1 MTDLRDP
8 VTMQVLWQ
16 RLISVTNEQAA
27 ALIRTAFTPI
37 VRDAEDLSAAV
48 FDRRGYMIAQ
58 SVTGTPGHINSMA
71 TGMKHFLAAH
81 PPQTLR
87 PGDVLITND
96 PWQTS
101 GHLLDLTIATPVFAG
116 ETLIGFFANT
126 CHALDIGGRPF
137 SADAD
142 DVYEEG
148 LYIPIMKLYQG
159 GRPNESLF
167 RLVEANS
174 RAPVPVLGDIHAQV
188 ACNDVG
194 ARSLLALMREFG
206 LDSLDELS
214 DAIIR
219 RSEEA
224 LRRAIAALP
233 GGEYTSETTADGLD
247 APVRIKTKVV
257 VAGDGVTVDYSGTS
271 AQDQR
276 GINVPLNYTTAY
288 TTFAIKAAIGP
299 EVPNNDGSFRPVRV
313 IAPPGCILNAQPP
326 APVAAR
332 AIVGHFLPGTIFRAL
347 GPALGPRAMAAGAD
361 SICLITVHG
370 ETAAAPFTYT
380 FFCVG
385 GMGARAAKDGL
396 STTGFP
402 SGVAGM
408 AAEVTETLAPV
419 LIHRRAFRDGSGGPG
434 RQRGGVGQTIDLA
447 VRTGRRYSIAASA
460 DRTRCAPEG
469 ADGGH
474 PGAPART
481 ILDTGEPRDFKRTQ
495 QVPPDRRVIL
505 DLAGGGGYGDPLTRD
520 PQAVLRDVLNGFV
533 SLEAARADYGVVI
546 RRLAPDDETVLL
558 PEDFVVDEAATSALR
573 TAARGPRPRGPV
585 GDAPGSP
592 QRS

>member
-1 MTDLRDP
+1 MTIDLRDP
-8 VTMQVLWQ
+8 VVLQVLWQ

-27 ALIRTAFTPI
+27 ALVRTAFTPI

-48 FDRRGYMIAQ
+48 FDRHGYMIAQ

-71 TGMKHFLAAH
+71 TGMKHFLAAY
-81 PPQTLR
+81 PSETLR

-101 GHLLDLTIATPVFAG
+101 GHLLDLTVATPVFAG
-116 ETLIGFFANT
+116 TTLVGFFANT
-126 CHALDIGGRPF
+126 CHSLDIGGRPF

-148 LYIPIMKLYQG
+148 LYIPIMKLYDE
-159 GRPNESLF
+159 GRPVEPLF
-167 RLVEANS
+167 RILRANT

-194 ARSLLALMREFG
+194 ARSLLGLMHEFG
-206 LDSLDELS
+206 IESLDAVS
-214 DAIIR
+214 ATIIR

-233 GGEYTSETTADGLD
+233 DGEYTSATTADGLE
-247 APVRIKTKVV
+247 APVSIKTRVV
-257 VAGDGVTVDYSGTS
+257 VTGDGVTVDYTGTS
-271 AQDQR
+271 RQDR
-276 GINVPLNYTTAY
+276 HGINVPLNYTEAY
-288 TTFAIKAAIGP
+288 TTFAIKAAIAP

-313 IAPPGCILNAQPP
+313 VAPPGCILNAQPP

-347 GPALGPRAMAAGAD
+347 GSAVGPRAMAAGAD
-361 SICLITVHG
+361 SICLISVHG
-370 ETAAAPFTYT
+370 ENPETGTASFTYT

-419 LIHRRAFRDGSGGPG
+419 LIHRRALRDGSAGAG
-434 RQRGGVGQTIDLA
+434 RRRGGLGQTIDLS

-460 DRTRCAPEG
+460 DRTRCPAEG
-469 ADGGH
+469 ADGGR

-481 ILDTGEPRDFKRTQ
+481 ALDSGETLDFKRTQ
-495 QVPPDRRVIL
+495 QVPPGRRVIL
-505 DLAGGGGYGDPLTRD
+505 DLAGGAGFGDPFTRD
-520 PQAVLRDVLNGFV
+520 PAAVLLDVLNGFV
-533 SLEAARADYGVVI
+533 SLEAARRDYGVAI
-546 RRLAPDDETVLL
+546 RRMAPEGESVLL
-558 PEDFVVDEAATSALR
+558 PEDFAVDDAATLALR
-573 TAARGPRPRGPV
+573 DGANHSRT
-585 GDAPGSP
+585 
-592 QRS
+592 RSTKA

>member
-1 MTDLRDP
+1 MTELRDP
-8 VTMQVLWQ
+8 VVLQVLWQ

-71 TGMKHFLAAH
+71 TGMKHFLAAYSAE
-81 PPQTLR
+81 TLR

-116 ETLIGFFANT
+116 ETVVGFFANT
-126 CHALDIGGRPF
+126 CHSLDIGGRPF

-148 LYIPIMKLYQG
+148 LYIPIMKLYEAGQ
-159 GRPNESLF
+159 PNESLF
-167 RLVEANS
+167 RILRANT

-188 ACNDVG
+188 ACNEVG
-194 ARSLLALMREFG
+194 ARSLLALMREFEIG
-206 LDSLDELS
+206 SLDALS
-214 DAIIR
+214 DAIVR

-224 LRRAIAALP
+224 LRRAIAAVP
-233 GGEYTSETTADGLD
+233 DGEYTSETTADGLD
-247 APVRIKTKVV
+247 APVHVKTRVV
-257 VAGDGVTVDYSGTS
+257 VAGDGVTVDYTGTS
-271 AQDQR
+271 GQNPR
-276 GINVPLNYTTAY
+276 GINVPLNYTEAY

-347 GPALGPRAMAAGAD
+347 GPVLGPRAMAAGAD
-361 SICLITVHG
+361 SICLISVHG

-419 LIHRRAFRDGSGGPG
+419 LVHRRELRVGSGGAG
-434 RQRGGVGQTIDLA
+434 RQRGGLGQTIDLA
-447 VRTGRRYSIAASA
+447 VRTGRRYSLAASA
-460 DRTRCAPEG
+460 DRTRCPAEG
-469 ADGGH
+469 VDGGR

-481 ILDTGEPRDFKRTQ
+481 ALDTGETRDFKRTQ
-495 QVPPDRRVIL
+495 HVTPGRRVIL
-505 DLAGGGGYGDPLTRD
+505 ELAGGGGFGDPFARD

-533 SLEAARADYGVVI
+533 SLEAAREDYGVVI
-546 RRLAPDDETVLL
+546 RRLAPEGEPVLL
-558 PEDFVVDEAATSALR
+558 PEDLVVDETATSA
-573 TAARGPRPRGPV
+573 ARAR
-585 GDAPGSP
+585 
-592 QRS
+592 

>member
-1 MTDLRDP
+1 MSDLRDP
-8 VTMQVLWQ
+8 LTTQVLWQ

-48 FDRRGYMIAQ
+48 FDRHGYMIAQ

-81 PPQTLR
+81 PPDTLR

-116 ETLIGFFANT
+116 ETLVGFFANT

-142 DVYEEG
+142 DVHEEG
-148 LYIPIMKLYQG
+148 LYIPIMKLYEG

-167 RLVEANS
+167 RIVEANT

-194 ARSLLALMREFG
+194 ARSLLALMGEFG
-206 LDSLDELS
+206 LDSLDGLS
-214 DAIIR
+214 DVIIR

-233 GGEYTSETTADGLD
+233 DGEYTSETTADGLD

-257 VAGDGVTVDYSGTS
+257 VAGDGVTVDYTGTS

-276 GINVPLNYTTAY
+276 GINVPLNYTAAY
-288 TTFAIKAAIGP
+288 TTFAIKAAVGP

-347 GPALGPRAMAAGAD
+347 GPAIGARAMAAGAD

-419 LIHRRAFRDGSGGPG
+419 LIHRREFRGGSGGPG
-434 RQRGGVGQTIDLA
+434 RQRGGLGQTIDLA

-460 DRTRCAPEG
+460 DRTRCAAEG
-469 ADGGH
+469 AGGGY

-481 ILDTGEPRDFKRTQ
+481 ILDSGETRDFKRTQ

-533 SLEAARADYGVVI
+533 SLEAAREDYGVVI
-546 RRLAPDDETVLL
+546 RRQASDDETVLL
-558 PEDFVVDEAATSALR
+558 PEDFVVDEAATSTLR
-573 TAARGPRPRGPV
+573 TGGRHRAAGAQPPGPGPSK
-585 GDAPGSP
+585 GS
-592 QRS
+592 

>member
-1 MTDLRDP
+1 MSDLRDP

-37 VRDAEDLSAAV
+37 VRDAEDLSSAV

-71 TGMKHFLAAH
+71 TGMKHVLAAH
-81 PPQTLR
+81 PPDTLR

-101 GHLLDLTIATPVFAG
+101 GHLLDLTIATPAFAG
-116 ETLIGFFANT
+116 ETLVGFFANT

-142 DVYEEG
+142 DVHEEG
-148 LYIPIMKLYQG
+148 LYIPIMKLYEG

-167 RLVEANS
+167 RIVEANS

-233 GGEYTSETTADGLD
+233 DGEYTSETTADGLD

-257 VAGDGVTVDYSGTS
+257 VAGDGVTVDYTGTS
-271 AQDQR
+271 DQDQR

-347 GPALGPRAMAAGAD
+347 GPAIGPRAMAAGAD

-370 ETAAAPFTYT
+370 ETGAAPFTYT

-419 LIHRRAFRDGSGGPG
+419 LIHRREFRDGSGGPG
-434 RQRGGVGQTIDLA
+434 RQRGGLGQTIDLA

-460 DRTRCAPEG
+460 DRTRCAAEG
-469 ADGGH
+469 AGGGC

-481 ILDTGEPRDFKRTQ
+481 ILDTGETRDFKRTQ

-505 DLAGGGGYGDPLTRD
+505 ELAGGGGYGDPMTRD

-533 SLEAARADYGVVI
+533 SLDAAREDYGVVI

-573 TAARGPRPRGPV
+573 TAGRQRAARMRPPGPGPSK
-585 GDAPGSP
+585 GS
-592 QRS
+592 

>member
-1 MTDLRDP
+1 MSDLRDP

-37 VRDAEDLSAAV
+37 VRDAEDLSSAV

-71 TGMKHFLAAH
+71 TGMKHVLAAH
-81 PPQTLR
+81 PPNTLR

-101 GHLLDLTIATPVFAG
+101 GHLLDLTIATPAFAG
-116 ETLIGFFANT
+116 ETLVGFFANT

-142 DVYEEG
+142 DVHEEG
-148 LYIPIMKLYQG
+148 LYIPIMKLYEG

-167 RLVEANS
+167 RIVEANS

-233 GGEYTSETTADGLD
+233 DGEYTSETTADGLD

-257 VAGDGVTVDYSGTS
+257 VAGDGVTVDYTGTS
-271 AQDQR
+271 DQDQR

-347 GPALGPRAMAAGAD
+347 GPAIGPRAMAAGAD

-370 ETAAAPFTYT
+370 ETAAPFTYT

-419 LIHRRAFRDGSGGPG
+419 LIHRREFRDGSGGPG
-434 RQRGGVGQTIDLA
+434 RQRGGLGQTIDLA

-460 DRTRCAPEG
+460 DRTRCAAEG
-469 ADGGH
+469 AGGGC

-481 ILDTGEPRDFKRTQ
+481 ILDTGETRDFKRTQ

-505 DLAGGGGYGDPLTRD
+505 ELAGGGGYGDPMTRD

-533 SLEAARADYGVVI
+533 SLDAAREDYGVVI

-573 TAARGPRPRGPV
+573 TAGRQRAARMRPPGPGPSK
-585 GDAPGSP
+585 GS
-592 QRS
+592 

>member
-1 MTDLRDP
+1 MTAALHDP
-8 VTMQVLWQ
+8 VVLQVLWQ

-48 FDRRGYMIAQ
+48 FDRHGYMIAQ

-71 TGMKHFLAAH
+71 TGMKHFLAAY
-81 PPQTLR
+81 PAETLR

-116 ETLIGFFANT
+116 QTLVGFFANT
-126 CHALDIGGRPF
+126 CHSLDIGGRPF

-148 LYIPIMKLYQG
+148 LYIPIMKLYDE
-159 GRPNESLF
+159 GRPVEPLF
-167 RLVEANS
+167 RILRANT

-194 ARSLLALMREFG
+194 ARSLLALMREFE
-206 LDSLDELS
+206 LDSLDAVS
-214 DAIIR
+214 AAIIQ

-224 LRRAIAALP
+224 LRRAVAALP
-233 GGEYTSETTADGLD
+233 DGEYTADTTADGLD
-247 APVRIKTKVV
+247 APVRIKTKVI

-271 AQDQR
+271 AQDRR
-276 GINVPLNYTTAY
+276 GINVPLNYTEAY
-288 TTFAIKAAIGP
+288 TTFAIKAAIAP

-313 IAPPGCILNAQPP
+313 VAPPGCILNAQPP

-347 GPALGPRAMAAGAD
+347 GSAVGARAMAAGAD
-361 SICLITVHG
+361 SICLISVHG
-370 ETAAAPFTYT
+370 EQTGAAQGPFTYT

-402 SGVAGM
+402 SGVAGV

-419 LIHRRAFRDGSGGPG
+419 LIHRRAFRDDSGGAG
-434 RQRGGVGQTIDLA
+434 RRRGGLGQTIDLS
-447 VRTGRRYSIAASA
+447 VRTGRRYSLAASA
-460 DRTRCAPEG
+460 DRTRCPAEG
-469 ADGGH
+469 VEDGR

-481 ILDTGEPRDFKRTQ
+481 VLDSGETLDFKRTQ
-495 QVPPDRRVIL
+495 QVPPERRVIL
-505 DLAGGGGYGDPLTRD
+505 DLAGGGGFGDPFTRD
-520 PQAVLRDVLNGFV
+520 PKAVLRDVLNGFV
-533 SLEAARADYGVVI
+533 SLDAARKDYGVVI
-546 RRLAPDDETVLL
+546 RRLAPEWETVLL
-558 PEDFVVDEAATSALR
+558 PEDFAVDDAGTSALR
-573 TAARGPRPRGPV
+573 TASSQART
-585 GDAPGSP
+585 
-592 QRS
+592 RST

>member
-1 MTDLRDP
+1 MSDLRDP

-37 VRDAEDLSAAV
+37 VRDAEDLSSAV

-71 TGMKHFLAAH
+71 TGMKHVLAAH
-81 PPQTLR
+81 PPNTLR

-101 GHLLDLTIATPVFAG
+101 GHLLDLTIATPAFAG
-116 ETLIGFFANT
+116 ETLVGFFANT

-142 DVYEEG
+142 DVHEEG
-148 LYIPIMKLYQG
+148 LYIPIMKLYEG

-167 RLVEANS
+167 RIVEANS

-233 GGEYTSETTADGLD
+233 DGEYTSETTADGLD

-257 VAGDGVTVDYSGTS
+257 VAGDGVTVDYTGTS
-271 AQDQR
+271 DQDQR

-347 GPALGPRAMAAGAD
+347 GPAIGPRAMAAGAD

-370 ETAAAPFTYT
+370 ETGAAPFTYT

-419 LIHRRAFRDGSGGPG
+419 LIHRREFRDGSGGPG
-434 RQRGGVGQTIDLA
+434 RQRGGLGQTIDLA

-460 DRTRCAPEG
+460 DRTRCAAEG
-469 ADGGH
+469 AGGGC

-481 ILDTGEPRDFKRTQ
+481 ILDTGETRDFKRTQ

-505 DLAGGGGYGDPLTRD
+505 ELAGGGGYGDPMTRD

-533 SLEAARADYGVVI
+533 SLDAAREDYGVVI

-573 TAARGPRPRGPV
+573 TAGRQRAARMRPPGPGPSK
-585 GDAPGSP
+585 GS
-592 QRS
+592 

>member
-1 MTDLRDP
+1 MSDLRDP

-37 VRDAEDLSAAV
+37 VRDAEDLSSAV

-71 TGMKHFLAAH
+71 TGMKHVLAAH
-81 PPQTLR
+81 PPDTLR

-101 GHLLDLTIATPVFAG
+101 GHLLDLTIATPAFAG
-116 ETLIGFFANT
+116 ETLVGFFANT

-142 DVYEEG
+142 DVHEEG
-148 LYIPIMKLYQG
+148 LYIPIMKLYEG

-167 RLVEANS
+167 RIVEANS

-233 GGEYTSETTADGLD
+233 DGEYTSETTADGLD

-257 VAGDGVTVDYSGTS
+257 VAGDGVTVDYTGTS
-271 AQDQR
+271 DQDQR

-347 GPALGPRAMAAGAD
+347 GPAIGPRAMAAGAD

-370 ETAAAPFTYT
+370 ETAAPFTYT

-419 LIHRRAFRDGSGGPG
+419 LIHRREFRDGSGGPG
-434 RQRGGVGQTIDLA
+434 RQRGGLGQTIDLA

-460 DRTRCAPEG
+460 DRTRCAAEG
-469 ADGGH
+469 AGGGC

-481 ILDTGEPRDFKRTQ
+481 ILDTGETRDFKRTQ

-505 DLAGGGGYGDPLTRD
+505 ELAGGGGYGDPMTRD

-533 SLEAARADYGVVI
+533 SLDAAREDYGVVI

-573 TAARGPRPRGPV
+573 TAGRQRAARMRPPGPGPSK
-585 GDAPGSP
+585 GS
-592 QRS
+592 

>member
-1 MTDLRDP
+1 MTVALHDP
-8 VTMQVLWQ
+8 IVLQVLWQ

-48 FDRRGYMIAQ
+48 FDRHGYMIAQ

-71 TGMKHFLAAH
+71 TGMKHFLAAY
-81 PPQTLR
+81 PAETLR

-116 ETLIGFFANT
+116 GTLAGFFANT
-126 CHALDIGGRPF
+126 CHSLDIGGRPF

-148 LYIPIMKLYQG
+148 LYIPIMKLYDEGQ
-159 GRPNESLF
+159 PVEPLF
-167 RLVEANS
+167 RMLRANT
-174 RAPVPVLGDIHAQV
+174 RAPVPVLGDVHAQV

-194 ARSLLALMREFG
+194 ARSLLALMREFD
-206 LDSLDELS
+206 LDTLDAVSE
-214 DAIIR
+214 AIIR

-224 LRRAIAALP
+224 LRHAIAALP
-233 GGEYTSETTADGLD
+233 DGEYGAETTADGLD
-247 APVRIKTKVV
+247 APVRIKTRVV
-257 VAGDGVTVDYSGTS
+257 VTGNGVTVDYTGTS
-271 AQDQR
+271 GQDRR
-276 GINVPLNYTTAY
+276 GINVPLNYTEAY
-288 TTFAIKAAIGP
+288 TTFAIKAAIAP

-313 IAPPGCILNAQPP
+313 VAPPDCILNAQPP

-347 GPALGPRAMAAGAD
+347 GLALGPRAMAAGAD
-361 SICLITVHG
+361 SICLISVHG
-370 ETAAAPFTYT
+370 ENAGAAQAPFTYT

-385 GMGARAAKDGL
+385 GMGARATKDGL

-419 LIHRRAFRDGSGGPG
+419 LIHRRALRDGSGGPG
-434 RQRGGVGQTIDLA
+434 RRRGGLGQTIDLS

-460 DRTRCAPEG
+460 DRTRCPAEG
-469 ADGGH
+469 AQGGR
-474 PGAPART
+474 PGTAAQT
-481 ILDTGEPRDFKRTQ
+481 ALDSGEVLDFKRTQ
-495 QVPPDRRVIL
+495 QVPPERRVIL
-505 DLAGGGGYGDPLTRD
+505 DLAGGGGFGDAFTRD

-533 SLEAARADYGVVI
+533 TLDAAREDYGVVI
-546 RRLAPDDETVLL
+546 RRLAPESETVLL
-558 PEDFVVDEAATSALR
+558 PGDFAVDEAATSALR
-573 TAARGPRPRGPV
+573 GAASQART
-585 GDAPGSP
+585 
-592 QRS
+592 RST

>member
-1 MTDLRDP
+1 MSDLRDP
-8 VTMQVLWQ
+8 LTLQVLWQ

-48 FDRRGYMIAQ
+48 FDRHGYMIAQ

-71 TGMKHFLAAH
+71 TGMKHVLAAH
-81 PPQTLR
+81 PPNTLR

-116 ETLIGFFANT
+116 ETLVGFFANT

-142 DVYEEG
+142 DVHEEG
-148 LYIPIMKLYQG
+148 LYIPIMKLYEG

-167 RLVEANS
+167 RIVEANT

-194 ARSLLALMREFG
+194 ARSLLALMGEFG
-206 LDSLDELS
+206 LDSLDGLS
-214 DAIIR
+214 DVIIR

-233 GGEYTSETTADGLD
+233 DGEYTSETTADGLD

-257 VAGDGVTVDYSGTS
+257 VAGDGVTVDYTGTS
-271 AQDQR
+271 AQDPR
-276 GINVPLNYTTAY
+276 GINVPLNYTAAY
-288 TTFAIKAAIGP
+288 TTFAIKAAVGP

-347 GPALGPRAMAAGAD
+347 GPVIGPRAMAAGAD

-419 LIHRRAFRDGSGGPG
+419 LIHRREFRGGSGGPG
-434 RQRGGVGQTIDLA
+434 RQRGGLGQTIDLA

-460 DRTRCAPEG
+460 DRTRCAAEG
-469 ADGGH
+469 AGGGH

-481 ILDTGEPRDFKRTQ
+481 ILDSGETRDFKRTQ

-505 DLAGGGGYGDPLTRD
+505 DLAGGGGYGDPMTRD

-533 SLEAARADYGVVI
+533 SLDAAREDYGVVI

-573 TAARGPRPRGPV
+573 TGGRQRAARMRP
-585 GDAPGSP
+585 PGHGQSAG
-592 QRS
+592 S

>member
-1 MTDLRDP
+1 MSDLRDP
-8 VTMQVLWQ
+8 LTLQVLWQ

-48 FDRRGYMIAQ
+48 FDRHGYMIAQ

-81 PPQTLR
+81 PPNTLR

-116 ETLIGFFANT
+116 ETLVGFFANT

-142 DVYEEG
+142 DVHEEG
-148 LYIPIMKLYQG
+148 LYIPIMKLYEG

-167 RLVEANS
+167 RIVEANT

-194 ARSLLALMREFG
+194 ARSLLALMGEFG
-206 LDSLDELS
+206 LDSLDGLS

-219 RSEEA
+219 RSEAA

-233 GGEYTSETTADGLD
+233 DGEYTSETTADGLD

-257 VAGDGVTVDYSGTS
+257 VAGDGVTVDYTGTS
-271 AQDQR
+271 PQDPR
-276 GINVPLNYTTAY
+276 GINVPLNYTAAY
-288 TTFAIKAAIGP
+288 TTFAIKAAVGP

-313 IAPPGCILNAQPP
+313 IVPPGCILNAQPP

-347 GPALGPRAMAAGAD
+347 GPAIGARAMAAGAD

-419 LIHRRAFRDGSGGPG
+419 LIHRREFRGGSGGPG
-434 RQRGGVGQTIDLA
+434 RQRGGLGQTIDLA

-469 ADGGH
+469 AGGGH
-474 PGAPART
+474 PGACART
-481 ILDTGEPRDFKRTQ
+481 TLDSGETRDFKRTQ

-505 DLAGGGGYGDPLTRD
+505 DLAGGGGFGDPLTRE

-546 RRLAPDDETVLL
+546 RRLAPEHETVLL

-573 TAARGPRPRGPV
+573 TAGRHRTARMRPPGQGPSNG
-585 GDAPGSP
+585 A
-592 QRS
+592 

>member
-1 MTDLRDP
+1 MTAALGDP
-8 VTMQVLWQ
+8 VVLQVLWQ

-71 TGMKHFLAAH
+71 TGMKHFLAAY
-81 PPQTLR
+81 PAGTLR

-101 GHLLDLTIATPVFAG
+101 GHLLDLTIATPVFSG
-116 ETLIGFFANT
+116 DTLVGFFANT
-126 CHALDIGGRPF
+126 CHSLDIGGRPF

-148 LYIPIMKLYQG
+148 LYIPIMKLYED
-159 GRPNESLF
+159 GRPSEPLF
-167 RLVEANS
+167 RILRANT

-194 ARSLLALMREFG
+194 ARSLLALMREFD
-206 LDSLDELS
+206 LDSLDGLS
-214 DAIIR
+214 TAIIQ

-233 GGEYTSETTADGLD
+233 DGEYASETTADGLD
-247 APVRIKTKVV
+247 APVRIKTRVV
-257 VAGDGVTVDYSGTS
+257 VAGDGVTVDYTGTS
-271 AQDQR
+271 GQDRR
-276 GINVPLNYTTAY
+276 GINVPLNYTEAY
-288 TTFAIKAAIGP
+288 TTFAIKAAIAP

-313 IAPPGCILNAQPP
+313 VAPPGCILNAQPP

-347 GPALGPRAMAAGAD
+347 GAAVGPRAMAAGAD
-361 SICLITVHG
+361 SICLISVHG
-370 ETAAAPFTYT
+370 EQGDAAAPPFTYT

-419 LIHRRAFRDGSGGPG
+419 LMHRRALRDGSGGAG
-434 RQRGGVGQTIDLA
+434 RQRGGLGQTIELS

-460 DRTRCAPEG
+460 DRTRCPAEG
-469 ADGGH
+469 ADGGR
-474 PGAPART
+474 PGAAART
-481 ILDTGEPRDFKRTQ
+481 ALDSGDTLDFKRTQ
-495 QVPPDRRVIL
+495 QVPAERRVIL
-505 DLAGGGGYGDPLTRD
+505 DLAGGGGFGDPFTRD
-520 PQAVLRDVLNGFV
+520 PAAVLRDVLNGFV
-533 SLEAARADYGVVI
+533 SIDAARQDYGVVI
-546 RRLAPDDETVLL
+546 RRLAPESETVLL
-558 PEDFVVDEAATSALR
+558 PEDFVVDEAATAALR
-573 TAARGPRPRGPV
+573 GAASQART
-585 GDAPGSP
+585 
-592 QRS
+592 RST

>member
-1 MTDLRDP
+1 MTVDLRDP
-8 VTMQVLWQ
+8 VVLQVLWQ
-16 RLISVTNEQAA
+16 RLISVANEQAA
-27 ALIRTAFTPI
+27 ALVRTAFTPI

-48 FDRRGYMIAQ
+48 FDRHGYMIAQ

-71 TGMKHFLAAH
+71 TGMKHVLAAY
-81 PPQTLR
+81 PPETLR

-101 GHLLDLTIATPVFAG
+101 GHLLDLTIATPVFARD
-116 ETLIGFFANT
+116 TLAGFFANT
-126 CHALDIGGRPF
+126 CHSLDIGGRPF

-148 LYIPIMKLYQG
+148 LYIPIMKLYDE
-159 GRPNESLF
+159 GRAVEPLF
-167 RLVEANS
+167 RILRANT

-194 ARSLLALMREFG
+194 ARSLLALMREFAI
-206 LDSLDELS
+206 DSLDKIS
-214 DAIIR
+214 AAIIR

-233 GGEYTSETTADGLD
+233 AGEYTSETTADGLD

-257 VAGDGVTVDYSGTS
+257 VSGDRVTVDYTGTS
-271 AQDQR
+271 EQDRR
-276 GINVPLNYTTAY
+276 GINVPLNYTEAY
-288 TTFAIKAAIGP
+288 TTFAIKAAIAP

-313 IAPPGCILNAQPP
+313 VAPPGCILNAQPP

-361 SICLITVHG
+361 SICLISVHG
-370 ETAAAPFTYT
+370 AHADSAAPPFTYT

-402 SGVAGM
+402 SGVAGV
-408 AAEVTETLAPV
+408 AAEVSETLAPV
-419 LIHRRAFRDGSGGPG
+419 LIHRRAFRDGSGGAG
-434 RQRGGVGQTIDLA
+434 RQRGGLGQTIELS
-447 VRTGRRYSIAASA
+447 VRTGRRYSLAASA
-460 DRTRCAPEG
+460 DRTRCPAEG
-469 ADGGH
+469 ADGGR
-474 PGAPART
+474 PGATART
-481 ILDTGEPRDFKRTQ
+481 ALDSGETLDFKRTQ
-495 QVPPDRRVIL
+495 PVPAGRRVIL
-505 DLAGGGGYGDPLTRD
+505 DLAGGAGFGDPFARD

-533 SLEAARADYGVVI
+533 NIDAARGDYGVVI
-546 RRLAPDDETVLL
+546 RRLAPPDETVLL
-558 PEDFVVDEAATSALR
+558 PGDFVVDEAATSALR
-573 TAARGPRPRGPV
+573 GAAGRRART
-585 GDAPGSP
+585 
-592 QRS
+592 RST